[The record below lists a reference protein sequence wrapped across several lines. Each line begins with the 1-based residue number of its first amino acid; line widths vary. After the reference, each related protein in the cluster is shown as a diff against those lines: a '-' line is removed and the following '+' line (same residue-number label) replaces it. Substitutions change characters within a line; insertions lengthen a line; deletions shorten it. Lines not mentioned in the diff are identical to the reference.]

1 MDPVDALIGQGQPSD
16 PGRGTRLAALCLSL
30 GTGTSTQMA
39 EGQDADGMTEVAS
52 GYE

>member
-30 GTGTSTQMA
+30 GTGTSTQMS
-39 EGQDADGMTEVAS
+39 EELDADGMTEVAS